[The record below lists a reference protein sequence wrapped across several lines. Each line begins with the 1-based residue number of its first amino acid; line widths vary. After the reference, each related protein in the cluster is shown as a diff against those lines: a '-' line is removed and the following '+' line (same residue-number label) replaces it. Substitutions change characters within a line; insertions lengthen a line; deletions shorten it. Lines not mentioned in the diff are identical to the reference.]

1 MTILDQILGELRN
14 AKGPIRSSDLAARVG
29 VTESALSG
37 MVSVL
42 VAKGKLVGTES
53 ESFDDVVACSGLACG
68 ESCVGLDE
76 CPFIVEVP
84 DTIALVIAPSGPR

>member
-1 MTILDQILGELRN
+1 MTILDHVLGELRD

-42 VAKGKLVGTES
+42 MAKGRLVGSQPEPI
-53 ESFDDVVACSGLACG
+53 EEVVACSGLPCG
-68 ESCVGLDE
+68 KSCVGLDE

-84 DTIALVIAPSGPR
+84 ESIALVIAPSGAR

>member
-1 MTILDQILGELRN
+1 MTILDHVLGELRD

-42 VAKGKLVGTES
+42 MAKGRLVGSQPEPI
-53 ESFDDVVACSGLACG
+53 EEVVACSGLACG
-68 ESCVGLDE
+68 KSCIGLDE

-84 DTIALVIAPSGPR
+84 ESIALVIAPSGAR

>member
-1 MTILDQILGELRN
+1 MTILNQVLGELRN

-42 VAKGKLVGTES
+42 VAKGKLSGGEPG
-53 ESFDDVVACSGLACG
+53 SFTDVVACSGLACG
-68 ESCVGLDE
+68 KSCVGLDA
-76 CPFIVEVP
+76 CPFIAEMP
-84 DTIALVIAPSGPR
+84 ESISLVIAPSRSR